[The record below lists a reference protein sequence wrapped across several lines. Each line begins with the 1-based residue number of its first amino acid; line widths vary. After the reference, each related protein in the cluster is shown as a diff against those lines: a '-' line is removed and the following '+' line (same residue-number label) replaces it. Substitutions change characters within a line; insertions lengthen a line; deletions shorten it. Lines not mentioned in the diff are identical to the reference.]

1 MITDEKTVVVNLG
14 EVFVTKDPGTVLS
27 CVGLGSCVA
36 VCAYD
41 PYAKIGGMAH
51 VVLPYSNG
59 NHVPSPKFADIAVP
73 LLLNKM
79 QEKGAYRIRLVIKIA
94 GGARMGLLNNQV
106 ANSIGAKNAQAVM
119 DILANNG
126 IKLAASET
134 GGSRGRSV
142 RLHLSTGKVFVKTI
156 GSEGHEI

>member
-51 VVLPYSNG
+51 VVLPNSNG

-73 LLLNKM
+73 LLLDKM

-94 GGARMGLLNNQV
+94 GGARMGLLNNQM
-106 ANSIGAKNAQAVM
+106 ANSIGEKNADAIKN
-119 DILANNG
+119 ILAAKG
-126 IKLAASET
+126 IRLAASDV
-134 GGSRGRSV
+134 GGNRGRSV

-156 GSEGHEI
+156 GSEGHEL